1 MNIFDLLRMA
11 HKRKSGSNNSVLNLM
26 RKTLRAVIFL
36 CGLIS
41 IIDAYMSIFEYNFSI
56 SEISLHEVVFLYLMF
71 VILRR
76 HYRVCKGNNLSIWE
90 TIRRPFNVVGYFNL
104 GVISIFAVGLMF
116 GILTIDGLI
125 SYDPTN
131 SFLNQMLSFGVI
143 ILSFY
148 AGIPKVLPVKL
159 DEKKD
164 NLSVEASS

>member
-1 MNIFDLLRMA
+1 
-11 HKRKSGSNNSVLNLM
+11 
-26 RKTLRAVIFL
+26 
-36 CGLIS
+36 
-41 IIDAYMSIFEYNFSI
+41 
-56 SEISLHEVVFLYLMF
+56 MF